1 MKDDIVV
8 KNGIVIPA
16 HELTITTSRA
26 GGPGGQHVN
35 KTDTRVSV
43 RWNVANSKALTET
56 QKQRVLDKLEPQLT
70 ENGDLIVHNGSTRSQ
85 LQNKKL
91 ACQQL
96 AQKVRRALHV
106 PKKRMKTRISKGV
119 KEKRLQEKKQR
130 SELKKLRQ
138 KKQHY

>member
-35 KTDTRVSV
+35 KTDTRVTIH
-43 RWNVANSKALTET
+43 WNVANSKALTET

-70 ENGDLIVHNGSTRSQ
+70 EDGNLIVHNGSTRSQ
-85 LQNKKL
+85 LQNRKL
-91 ACQQL
+91 AYQQL

-138 KKQHY
+138 KKDY

>member
-35 KTDTRVSV
+35 KTDTRVTIH
-43 RWNVANSKALTET
+43 WNVANSKALTET

-70 ENGDLIVHNGSTRSQ
+70 DVGDLVVHNGSTRSQ
-85 LQNKKL
+85 LQNRKL

-138 KKQHY
+138 KKDY

>member
-1 MKDDIVV
+1 MKDDIVI
-8 KNGIVIPA
+8 KNGIAIPA

-35 KTDTRVSV
+35 KTDTRVTIH
-43 RWNVANSKALTET
+43 WNVANSKALTEI

-70 ENGDLIVHNGSTRSQ
+70 DEGDLVVHNGSTRSQ

-91 ACQQL
+91 AHQQL

-138 KKQHY
+138 KKDF

>member
-1 MKDDIVV
+1 MKDDIVI
-8 KNGIVIPA
+8 KNGITIPA
-16 HELTITTSRA
+16 RELTWTTSRA

-35 KTDTRVSV
+35 KSDTRVTIH
-43 RWNVANSKALTET
+43 WNVVNSKALTET
-56 QKQRVLDKLEPQLT
+56 QKQRVLEKLEPQLT
-70 ENGDLIVHNGSTRSQ
+70 DEGDLVVHNGSTRSQ
-85 LQNKKL
+85 LQNRKL

-96 AQKVRRALHV
+96 AQKVRKALHV

-138 KKQHY
+138 KVD